1 MLVIRRRPGEALFI
15 GDSVEVRVLEVG
27 QGRVSLGIVAPE
39 AVPIL
44 RREIRDQN
52 LAAARAVSLENIRTL
67 VTRLRS
73 NGDT

>member
-15 GDSVEVRVLEVG
+15 GDTVEVRVLEVG

-67 VTRLRS
+67 VARLRS
-73 NGDT
+73 TGDT